1 MKRGNLL
8 WTGSRMMLAEH
19 RQLINERMKLI
30 PDADVELEPD
40 EQLLEEWQE
49 VWSVAATNGDYVLIT
64 SNNKSRTKQKITKQK
79 GRIVGWDNGAIYL
92 QTEDDERVKVL
103 INQIIDFKLGV

>member
-19 RQLINERMKLI
+19 RQLLNERLKKPFDEDLKF
-30 PDADVELEPD
+30 ELD

-49 VWSVAATNGDYVLIT
+49 VWNEAALNNYNVIIFFNSKGKNQVRGHLIKWET
-64 SNNKSRTKQKITKQK
+64 
-79 GRIVGWDNGAIYL
+79 DLIYL
-92 QTEDDERVKVL
+92 QAVDGESFKIPIKHIT
-103 INQIIDFKLGV
+103 DFKLG

>member
-19 RQLINERMKLI
+19 RQLINERIKLI
-30 PDADVELEPD
+30 PDSDVELELD

-49 VWSVAATNGDYVLIT
+49 LWNIAVVNGDYVIIT
-64 SNNKSRTKQKITKQK
+64 TTNKGRNKQK
-79 GRIVGWDNGAIYL
+79 GKIVSWDNKAIYL
-92 QTEDDERVKVL
+92 QNDEDERVKIL
-103 INQIIDFKLGV
+103 ISQIVDFK

>member
-30 PDADVELEPD
+30 SDNDVELEPD

-49 VWSVAATNGDYVLIT
+49 VWNTAVTNDDYVVITT
-64 SNNKSRTKQKITKQK
+64 SNKGRNKQK
-79 GRIVGWDNGAIYL
+79 GRIISWDNGTIYL
-92 QTEDDERVKVL
+92 QTDDGERMKVR
-103 INQIIDFKLGV
+103 INQIIDFKLAL

>member
-30 PDADVELEPD
+30 PDNDVELEPD

-49 VWSVAATNGDYVLIT
+49 VWNTAVANDDYVIIIT
-64 SNNKSRTKQKITKQK
+64 SNKGRNKQK
-79 GRIVGWDNGAIYL
+79 GRIISWDNRTIYL
-92 QTEDDERVKVL
+92 QTDDGERMKVR
-103 INQIIDFKLGV
+103 INQIIDFKLAL

>member
-30 PDADVELEPD
+30 PDSDVELEID
-40 EQLLEEWQE
+40 EQLLEEWQDIWNRA
-49 VWSVAATNGDYVLIT
+49 VVNDDYVIIT
-64 SNNKSRTKQKITKQK
+64 TSHRGRNKQNGKI
-79 GRIVGWDNGAIYL
+79 VSWDNKAIYL
-92 QTEDDERVKVL
+92 QTDEGERVKVP
-103 INQIIDFKLGV
+103 INQIIDFKLAL